1 LKIFKTPLNNK
12 LHAFEV
18 MHIDK
23 NCQVESVLPLGFY
36 KNAGDKQMKKM
47 LSFFTFF
54 NFFFISTNFAFASGA
69 AEEKS
74 LVKVIPDITLLVQM
88 GLFLILMFT
97 LNILLY
103 KPILSIIER
112 RKKQLDESEN
122 EIKLFNESVEK
133 KVAEYEEKLKQA
145 KIKGSELKKEI
156 ILEGVNQAKNIV
168 DAVRNEIPVIAREF
182 QQQMDKEVE
191 KAKLILD
198 SHSKKLSLEIAQK
211 VLGRPVQ

>member
-1 LKIFKTPLNNK
+1 
-12 LHAFEV
+12 
-18 MHIDK
+18 
-23 NCQVESVLPLGFY
+23 
-36 KNAGDKQMKKM
+36 MKKM

-54 NFFFISTNFAFASGA
+54 NFFLISISIAFASGG

-88 GLFLILMFT
+88 VLFLILMFV

-112 RKKQLDESEN
+112 RKKQLEESEN

-133 KVAEYEEKLKQA
+133 RVAEYEEKLKQA

-156 ILEGVNQAKNIV
+156 IQEGVNQAKNIV
-168 DAVRNEIPVIAREF
+168 DVVRNEIPVIAREF
-182 QQQMDKEVE
+182 QQKMDNEVQ

-198 SHSKKLSLEIAQK
+198 GHSKELSLEIAQK
-211 VLGRPVQ
+211 VLGRPLQ